1 MADDTLYFQQY
12 PDLLVFDIESDS
24 PVRLCEFAGLAPTC
38 ARYYSPRD
46 HSLGRLGRLLA
57 RCTPLAVKRILPQSV
72 RLPLKRLL
80 RARQ

>member
-12 PDLLVFDIESDS
+12 PDPLVFDIESDS
-24 PVRLCEFAGLAPTC
+24 PVRLCEFAGLPPTC
-38 ARYYSPRD
+38 ARYYSPQD

-57 RCTPLAVKRILPQSV
+57 RCTPLAVKRIVP
-72 RLPLKRLL
+72 PLKRLL